1 MRCLH
6 PPVLQAAEAEQA
18 RQVLYASSGSL
29 WNLSRHPD
37 NRDYLNKVELD
48 IKTRVAA
55 VDVLA
60 TRAPSSKPLPGNR
73 LPATSASSDA
83 SPGVA
88 AALLGQ
94 AGAGGDG
101 SGGGAIVTGMSP
113 LGRHGV
119 PAISGEEVELL
130 TQMLAVPLY
139 TPGG

>member
-1 MRCLH
+1 
-6 PPVLQAAEAEQA
+6 LQAAEAEQA

-60 TRAPSSKPLPGNR
+60 TRAHPSKPQPGTR
-73 LPATSASSDA
+73 LPAALASSDA
-83 SPGVA
+83 SPGAAA

-94 AGAGGDG
+94 AGAAGGG